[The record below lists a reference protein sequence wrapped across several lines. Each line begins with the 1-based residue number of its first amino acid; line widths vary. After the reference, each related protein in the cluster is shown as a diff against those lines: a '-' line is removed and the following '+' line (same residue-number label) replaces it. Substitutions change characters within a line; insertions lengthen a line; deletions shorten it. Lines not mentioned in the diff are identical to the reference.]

1 VLQSTD
7 QHVIADSARL
17 PDQAFADQVFRRLL
31 EERPC
36 FHGPLGN
43 KDWSVSPKGLSY
55 LARTVRPGWRTLEIG
70 AGYSTV
76 VFALRGAEHAVIA
89 PVREEFERIEAW
101 AAGHG
106 LSFDNVSFL
115 QGVSEHILPT
125 LETGPL
131 DLVLIDGWHAFPSP
145 FINWY
150 YAAERL
156 KIGGIVVLD
165 DTQLRTYHVLDAF
178 MRAEKGRWALESR
191 IRNLGGPSDA
201 VAYRKLTSD
210 VHVHFSKQPWMANPV
225 GYRKPLAWLRR
236 SGRAL
241 MSRLAGRP
249 SGSSRRPST

>member
-7 QHVIADSARL
+7 QPAIADSART
-17 PDQAFADQVFRRLL
+17 PDQVSPDRVFRRLL

-36 FHGPLGN
+36 FHGPRGD
-43 KDWSVSPKGLSY
+43 KDWSASSKALSY
-55 LARTVRPGWRTLEIG
+55 IASTVQPGWRTLEIG
-70 AGYSTV
+70 AGYSTI
-76 VFALRGAEHAVIA
+76 VFALCGAEHVVIA
-89 PVREEFERIEAW
+89 PLREEFERIEAW

-106 LSFDNVSFL
+106 LSFDNVSYL

-150 YAAERL
+150 YAAELL
-156 KIGGIVVLD
+156 KVGGIAVLD

-178 MRAEKGRWALESR
+178 LRAEKGRWALESR

-201 VAYRKLTSD
+201 VAYRKLASD
-210 VHVHFSKQPWMANPV
+210 VHVHFSKQPWMAHPV
-225 GYRKPLAWLRR
+225 GYRRPLAWLRR
-236 SGRAL
+236 CGRAL
-241 MSRLAGRP
+241 MSRLSAGPGRAAGRR
-249 SGSSRRPST
+249 SK